1 MKKILSIVMVLMMA
15 IGLMIPAFGT
25 AESVKGHSEMYVYCA
40 NGKRLNVRDMP
51 MVNSSL
57 LFRLDNGTKVRII
70 ADMGD
75 GWARVSAGGREGF
88 VKTSFL
94 TSKQPGSAANNG
106 TFKSFAAK
114 VYSDNGKK
122 VNMRVRA
129 DINADRIAQLEN
141 YTHIQVIGE
150 TGNWYKIKWANAVG
164 YMMKQY
170 VRV

>member
-1 MKKILSIVMVLMMA
+1 MKKVMSIVMVVMMA

-40 NGKRLNVRDMP
+40 NGKRLNLRDMP
-51 MVNSSL
+51 TLNSSVL
-57 LFRLDNGTKVRII
+57 LRLDNGTKVGII
-70 ADMGD
+70 ADMGE
-75 GWARVSAGGREGF
+75 GWARVSANGREGF

-94 TSKQPGSAANNG
+94 TSKKPGTAAG
-106 TFKSFAAK
+106 SSMFKSFAAK

-141 YTHIQVIGE
+141 YTSIQVIGE
-150 TGNWYKIKWANAVG
+150 TGSWYKIKWANAVG

-170 VRV
+170 VRA

>member
-1 MKKILSIVMVLMMA
+1 MKKVMSIVMVLMMA

-40 NGKRLNVRDMP
+40 NGKRLNMRDMP
-51 MVNSSL
+51 MPNASRL
-57 LFRLDNGTKVRII
+57 LLLENGTKVRII
-70 ADMGD
+70 ADMGE

-88 VKTSFL
+88 VKTAFL
-94 TSKQPGSAANNG
+94 TSKQPGSAASG
-106 TFKSFAAK
+106 TFKPFAAK

-129 DINADRIAQLEN
+129 DVRADRIAQLEN
-141 YTHIQVIGE
+141 YTSIQVIGQ

-170 VRV
+170 VRA